1 MDELE
6 GLRIKD
12 RAAKLAK
19 AKGRMVVH
27 GAALKNPDLQKV
39 LLSGRRARTKAL
51 KKKLR

>member
-1 MDELE
+1 MDEIE

-27 GAALKNPDLQKV
+27 GAALKNPDMQKV
-39 LLSGRRARTKAL
+39 LLSGRRARKGPKP
-51 KKKLR
+51 KKIR